1 VQTDI
6 QSYLDRNIYVNRTDV
21 GGGDDDEDFEHQN
34 HSVAIADTEEQQV
47 RREQEGYYA
56 PVSRDRIF
64 RELNPATQ
72 EIVRMLCEGL
82 SMSETAARI
91 NISPRQLRRRVGVA
105 AEEGEV
111 ALNNVLHTLQACA
124 DDDNLLEWP
133 EQGIDI
139 QACAA
144 PSENKLAAM
153 VEAYETAITAAQLA
167 MILQCSR
174 REIYKLID
182 EKRIP
187 ALRVGTMIRLDPYQI
202 AEWIRSKMTIA
213 A

>member
-1 VQTDI
+1 MQTEI
-6 QSYLDRNIYVNRTDV
+6 KGYLDRTTYVNQTDV
-21 GGGDDDEDFEHQN
+21 GGGDDDEDKEEQN
-34 HSVAIADTEEQQV
+34 HSEAIWKIEKQQEK
-47 RREQEGYYA
+47 REMEEGYCF

-64 RELNPATQ
+64 RQLNKPAQ
-72 EIVRMLCEGL
+72 AIVEMLARGL
-82 SMSETAARI
+82 RI
-91 NISPRQLRRRVGVA
+91 SDIAMKLDISPRQLRRRVGVA
-105 AEEGEV
+105 AEEGE

-167 MILQCSR
+167 TILQCSR

-187 ALRVGTMIRLDPYQI
+187 ALRVGTMIRLAPYQI